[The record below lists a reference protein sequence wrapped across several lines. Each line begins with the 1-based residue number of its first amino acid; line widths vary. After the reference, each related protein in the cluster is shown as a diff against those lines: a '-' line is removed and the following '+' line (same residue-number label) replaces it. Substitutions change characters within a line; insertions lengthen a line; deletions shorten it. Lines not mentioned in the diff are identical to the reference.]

1 MPVTYCDE
9 AYNEVMTWTEKTK
22 IAYAPNRKSGK
33 SFHRYGKYMKAKT
46 VGEALTLGSYP
57 LDLLF
62 DYEKRLLKATGGPK
76 RKQPPDTSAEAMSKE
91 ERKKLCRTDIVLASM
106 YAKWQMWKHTFK
118 ALDEHGMTREQ
129 LKQMNKDQDPEGGK
143 DSIVV
148 AIGRREAQQK
158 AKEILA
164 AAGSRKITDYDVLEC
179 LRLWGFKENTNR
191 GNVMPEGAKFVHS
204 DTVGLIKMST
214 CERTLL
220 TVGTKRYPEFTQL
233 ITRWLRERLPSEL
246 KQEFAYTSININK
259 NYAGKLHRDGNNVGP
274 SFIKAFGDFTNGELN
289 YWPSDSGKGELES
302 LKDKDKVKLN
312 IRDNLM
318 LFDGNRGHFV
328 DPFKGERYSLVFF
341 SIRTW
346 NKAPKAEADAA
357 RKCGIPVPTAKSMAY
372 AQSLLGPSGKSG
384 YQVWPSPQ
392 QGSKGQKKSTACDET
407 PRRGTK
413 RTASPSLTPSPPSA
427 KQKKTATSEKV
438 AVLEE
443 TPKKINVAS
452 DFPGT
457 ALLHCTEKGSKSE
470 YIQKRC
476 AALEGKTVQ
485 DAVNKFQYSNA
496 QGTKQSYTLSDLRY
510 DVAAGRITVATGNSK
525 AKGKAKGKTG
535 RGR

>member
-1 MPVTYCDE
+1 
-9 AYNEVMTWTEKTK
+9 MTWTEKTK

-33 SFHRYGKYMKAKT
+33 SFHRYGKYMEAKT
-46 VGEALTLGSYP
+46 VGEALALGSYA

-62 DYEKRLLKATGGPK
+62 DYEKGLLKATGGPK
-76 RKQPPDTSAEAMSKE
+76 RKRPPDTSAEAMSKE

-106 YAKWQMWKHTFK
+106 YAKWQMWKQTFK
-118 ALDEHGMTREQ
+118 ALEEHGMSREQ
-129 LKQMNKDQDPEGGK
+129 LKQMNRDQDPEGGK

-148 AIGRREAQQK
+148 AIGRREAQQR

-164 AAGSRKITDYDVLEC
+164 AAGSRKITDYEVLEC

-191 GNVMPEGAKFVHS
+191 GNVMPDGAKFVHS

-233 ITRWLRERLPSEL
+233 LTRWLRERLPPEL

-274 SFIKAFGDFTNGELN
+274 SFIKAFGDFTHGELN
-289 YWPSDSGKGELES
+289 YWPSDSGKGDLES
-302 LKDKDKVKLN
+302 LKEKDKLKLN
-312 IRDNLM
+312 IRDNLL

-328 DPFKGERYSLVFF
+328 NPFQGERYSLVFF

-346 NKAPKAEADAA
+346 NKVPKGEADAA

-384 YQVWPSPQ
+384 YRVWSSPQ
-392 QGSKGQKKSTACDET
+392 QVGIKKQQGNTKNAACEET

-413 RTASPSLTPSPPSA
+413 RTASSSLTPSPPSA
-427 KQKKTATSEKV
+427 KQRKTASSEKI
-438 AVLEE
+438 EE
-443 TPKKINVAS
+443 TPKTVKAAS
-452 DFPGT
+452 EFPGT
-457 ALLHCTEKGSKSE
+457 AVLHCTDKNSKSE
-470 YIQKRC
+470 YIRKRC

-485 DAVNKFQYSNA
+485 EALTKFKYSNA
-496 QGTKQSYTLSDLRY
+496 EGTKQSYSQSDLRY
-510 DVAAGRITVATGNSK
+510 DVSCGRITV
-525 AKGKAKGKTG
+525 GKAKGKKQ
-535 RGR
+535 

>member
-1 MPVTYCDE
+1 VGLGSLANMPVTYCDE

-33 SFHRYGKYMKAKT
+33 SFHRFGKYMKAKT

-91 ERKKLCRTDIVLASM
+91 EKKKLCRTDIVLASM

-129 LKQMNKDQDPEGGK
+129 LKQMNKEQDPEGGK

-148 AIGRREAQQK
+148 AIGRREAQQR

-164 AAGSRKITDYDVLEC
+164 AAGSRKITDYEVLEC

-191 GNVMPEGAKFVHS
+191 GNVMPEGTKFVHS

-233 ITRWLRERLPSEL
+233 ITRWLKERLPSEL

-312 IRDNLM
+312 IRDNLL

-328 DPFKGERYSLVFF
+328 TPFKGERYSLVFF

-384 YQVWPSPQ
+384 YQVWSSPQ
-392 QGSKGQKKSTACDET
+392 QVSKGQKKSTACDET

-438 AVLEE
+438 A
-443 TPKKINVAS
+443 
-452 DFPGT
+452 
-457 ALLHCTEKGSKSE
+457 
-470 YIQKRC
+470 
-476 AALEGKTVQ
+476 
-485 DAVNKFQYSNA
+485 
-496 QGTKQSYTLSDLRY
+496 
-510 DVAAGRITVATGNSK
+510 TGNSK
-525 AKGKAKGKTG
+525 AKGKAKG
-535 RGR
+535 